1 MKNTTI
7 LSFILLILGS
17 CGATKPFNLSAPGSK
32 FLSSGSIVLSRQISE
47 SVIAPGV
54 ATAANSTAKYSPIL
68 GYIPPMTG
76 VLPAANEIWLEIDSS
91 NKTMTLIKGEQR
103 LKTIP
108 MQGQLPLAPGKYALQ
123 HKQQSPTW
131 YAPDSY
137 FQKRNLEIPAEQD
150 QGRYLK
156 GALGEYALYPTASVV
171 IHSSPLW
178 SDEIAGLR
186 VKKSEIAEVFSQLS
200 LGSSIVV
207 K

>member
-7 LSFILLILGS
+7 LFFILVFLVS
-17 CGATKPFNLSAPGSK
+17 CGASKPFNLSEPGSK

-47 SVIAPGV
+47 SVIAPTV
-54 ATAANSTAKYSPIL
+54 ASSGEAKYSPIL

-76 VLPAANEIWLEIDSS
+76 ILPAANEIWLEIDSGT
-91 NKTMTLIKGEQR
+91 KTMTLIKGEQR
-103 LKTIP
+103 IKSVP
-108 MQGQLPLAPGKYALQ
+108 MQGEVPLSPGKYALQ
-123 HKQQSPTW
+123 YKQHFPTW

-137 FQKRNLEIPAEQD
+137 FEKRHLQVPNEQD
-150 QGRYLK
+150 QSRYLK
-156 GALGEYALYPTASVV
+156 GALGEYALYPTSTVV

-178 SDEIAGLR
+178 SDEIGGLR
-186 VKKSEIAEVFSQLS
+186 VKKNEIAEVFSQLS

>member
-7 LSFILLILGS
+7 LGFILLVLGS
-17 CGATKPFNLSAPGSK
+17 CGSVKPFNLSAPGSDY
-32 FLSSGSIVLSRQISE
+32 LSSGSIVLSRQISE
-47 SVIAPGV
+47 SVIAPTV
-54 ATAANSTAKYSPIL
+54 TTSSEAKYSPIL

-76 VLPAANEIWLEIDSS
+76 VLPAANEIWLEIDGSA
-91 NKTMTLIKGEQR
+91 KTMTLIKGEQK
-103 LKTIP
+103 LKTVS

-123 HKQQSPTW
+123 YKQHSPTW

-137 FQKRNLEIPAEQD
+137 FEKRHLQIPGEQD

-156 GALGEYALYPTASVV
+156 GALGEYALYPTSNVV
-171 IHSSPLW
+171 IHSSPIW
-178 SDEIAGLR
+178 SNEIGGLR
-186 VKKSEIAEVFSQLS
+186 VKKNEIAEVFSQLS